1 MIKIDHML
9 KKIVTA
15 VLAALLCVQMSAQR
29 PVVGLVLCGGGAK
42 GAAHIGVLK
51 VLEENDIPVDL
62 IVGTSMGA
70 IMGGLYAVGY
80 KAAEIDSIV
89 MLQDWNKVM
98 SGGTDRSQVSYESK
112 ADDARLMIKVPFG
125 IDFSKSLSKEEEED
139 VAEGSE
145 SGGQSQYAPEVFNL
159 GGLPVGLLGGQNIYR
174 LLTDYTVGYHNN
186 CDFNKLPIPFACVAV
201 DLVSQKEVVL
211 NNGILAKA
219 MRASMAIPGAFAPV
233 KLDDMVLVDGGL
245 TNNYPVDVAKEM
257 GADIII
263 GVRLGHEDEV
273 NRDYETIGGI
283 LGSVLEIAMFAKMDK
298 AVEDTDIMIAPS
310 VKGFNTMSFD
320 TQSLRTLIDNGEAA
334 ARKVEDQ
341 LKELRVYLN
350 KKEAEAANSFVG
362 PAPQKKA
369 PVKAISV
376 RDTISL
382 ASIEIEGGQ
391 GREIDDILARCNIV
405 TGKEIS
411 TADIE
416 KAVNDIYAT
425 GAYSSVTYALD
436 GKKSPFDLVMTMV
449 PNHNHQLGIGLRFDS
464 EEVSAVLVDVGLNRN
479 KLSGHKLDLS
489 GRITANY
496 GFNVKYSYQNQNT
509 MQLNAGYGLRHY
521 DMKILSEATGK
532 YNYLDYLQNVFNL
545 SVSTKSLRNLNT
557 EAGAQFRIYDYL
569 SSTDVQGIPPVYSTA
584 DTRDKFVG
592 IYARMGVDNFDNAS
606 FPRKGIKMDARAD
619 YYMDVTD
626 FGTYSPFLTAQFSLK
641 WAMSFTK
648 HISLLPFLN
657 TRAVVGKEMP
667 AVFMNTIGGYQAGR
681 YSEHQLPFYGLT
693 GVLPTD
699 RLLAIGGA
707 DLRCRLFQSHYIF
720 LGGNYARSS
729 DDMAGFFT
737 NSGYMGYRLG
747 YAFDFKFGP
756 LEFDVNWND
765 YTRKAGAYLS
775 LGYWF

>member
-1 MIKIDHML
+1 ML
-9 KKIVTA
+9 KKIVMA

-98 SGGTDRSQVSYESK
+98 SGGTDRSQVSYENK

-125 IDFSKSLSKEEEED
+125 IDFSKSLSKEKELEEE
-139 VAEGSE
+139 
-145 SGGQSQYAPEVFNL
+145 GQSQYAPEVFNL

-211 NNGILAKA
+211 NSGILAKA

-245 TNNYPVDVAKEM
+245 TNNYPVDVAREM
-257 GADIII
+257 GADIVI

-273 NRDYETIGGI
+273 ERDYETIGGI
-283 LGSVLEIAMFAKMDK
+283 FGSVLDIAMLAKMDK
-298 AVEDTDIMIAPS
+298 AVEDTDILIAPS

-341 LKELRVYLN
+341 LKELRSYLN
-350 KKEAEAANSFVG
+350 KKEAEEANSFVG
-362 PAPQKKA
+362 PVPQKKA

-382 ASIEIEGGQ
+382 ASIEIEGAQ
-391 GREIDDILARCNIV
+391 GKEIDNILAKCNIV
-405 TGKEIS
+405 TGREIS

-436 GKKSPFDLVMTMV
+436 GRKSPFALVMTMV
-449 PNHNHQLGIGLRFDS
+449 PNHNHQLGLGLRFDS
-464 EEVSAVLVDVGLNRN
+464 EEVSAVLLDVALNRN

-496 GFNVKYSYQNQNT
+496 ALNVKYSYQNQNT

-521 DMKILSEATGK
+521 DMKILSKVTDK
-532 YNYLDYLQNVFNL
+532 YSYLDYLQNVFNV
-545 SVSTKSLRNLNT
+545 SMSTKSLRNLNT
-557 EAGAQFRIYDYL
+557 EAGAQFRMYDYL
-569 SSTDVQGIPPVYSTA
+569 SNPNISGIPAAYSTE
-584 DTRDKFVG
+584 DSRDKFAG
-592 IYARMGVDNFDNAS
+592 IFARMGIDNFDNAS

-619 YYMDVTD
+619 YLMDVAD
-626 FGTYSPFLTAQFSLK
+626 FGTYSPLLTAQFSLK

-648 HISLLPFLN
+648 HVSLLPFLN
-657 TRAVVGKEMP
+657 TRAVVGEDIP
-667 AVFMNTIGGYQAGR
+667 AVFMNSMGGYQAGR
-681 YSEHQLPFYGLT
+681 YSEYQLPFYGLT

-699 RLLAIGGA
+699 RLLGVGGA
-707 DLRCRLFQSHYIF
+707 DLRCHLFDSHYIF
-720 LGGNYARSS
+720 LGTNYAHSGDS
-729 DDMAGFFT
+729 ISEFITNKGF
-737 NSGYMGYRLG
+737 MGYRLG

-756 LEFDVNWND
+756 LEFDINWND
-765 YTRKAGAYLS
+765 YTRKAGVYFS

>member
-1 MIKIDHML
+1 MV
-9 KKIVTA
+9 KKILTA
-15 VLAALLCVQMSAQR
+15 FLAILLCVQMNAQR

-51 VLEENDIPVDL
+51 VLEENNIPVDL
-62 IVGTSMGA
+62 VVGTSMGA

-98 SGGTDRSQVSYESK
+98 SGGADRSQVSYENK

-125 IDFSKSLSKEEEED
+125 IDFSKSLSKEDEEG
-139 VAEGSE
+139 AQ
-145 SGGQSQYAPEVFNL
+145 GQSQYSPEVFNL

-174 LLTDYTVGYHNN
+174 LLTDYTVGYHNY

-233 KLDDMVLVDGGL
+233 RIDDMVLVDGGL

-263 GVRLGHEDEV
+263 GVKLGHDDEI
-273 NRDYETIGGI
+273 NRDYESIGGI
-283 LGSVLEIAMFAKMDK
+283 FGSVLEIAMYAKMEK
-298 AVEDTDIMIAPS
+298 AVEETDILVAPS

-334 ARKVEDQ
+334 ARSVEDQ
-341 LKELRVYLN
+341 LKELRAYLN
-350 KKEAEAANSFVG
+350 MKEAEAANSFVG
-362 PAPQKKA
+362 PAPKKKA

-382 ASIEIEGGQ
+382 ASIEIEGAQ
-391 GREIDDILARCNIV
+391 GKEIDRILSKCNIV
-405 TGKEIS
+405 TGREIS

-436 GKKSPFDLVMTMV
+436 GKKSPFALVMTMV

-464 EEVSAVLVDVGLNRN
+464 EEVSAVLLDVALNRN
-479 KLSGHKLDLS
+479 KPYGHKLDIS

-496 GFNVKYSYQNQNT
+496 GVNVKYSYQNQNT
-509 MQLNAGYGLRHY
+509 MQFNAGYGLRHY
-521 DMKILSEATGK
+521 DMKILSEATEK
-532 YNYLDYLQNVFNL
+532 YNYLDYLQNVFNVSL
-545 SVSTKSLRNLNT
+545 STKSLRSLNT
-557 EAGAQFRIYDYL
+557 EAGAQFRIYNYM
-569 SSTDVQGIPPVYSTA
+569 SQTDIPGIPPVYST
-584 DTRDKFVG
+584 DDSQDKFADVF
-592 IYARMGVDNFDNAS
+592 ARMGIDAFDNAS

-619 YYMDVTD
+619 YLMDVNDLST
-626 FGTYSPFLTAQFSLK
+626 FNPFLTAQFSLK

-648 HISLLPFLN
+648 HVTLLPFLN
-657 TRAVVGKEMP
+657 TRAVVGEELP
-667 AVFMNTIGGYQAGR
+667 AVFMNSIGGYQAGR
-681 YSEHQLPFYGLT
+681 YSEYQLPFYGLT

-699 RLLAIGGA
+699 RLLAIAGA
-707 DLRCRLFQSHYIF
+707 DLRCRLFDSHYIF
-720 LGGNYARSS
+720 LGGNYARTG
-729 DDMAGFFT
+729 DTIGGFFT
-737 NSGYMGYRLG
+737 NHGYTGYRLG

-756 LEFDVNWND
+756 LEFDLHWND
-765 YTRKAGAYLS
+765 YTRKVGAYLS